1 MDKYII
7 QSSDNQQFELT
18 TDQINKYPLLRD
30 TLTDIDAEPGSTLY
44 IPFSA
49 DLLTIAFNDNYN
61 QAMALDKLVKVIQ
74 LVSYL
79 GLTNEVNKLLK
90 TLISYFNLKFTAPQ
104 VEMIKNI
111 INTLDAIMLQLFLSK
126 TQNRVTDYHSSLFL
140 TRNQYTMQNID
151 ATVPVT
157 SANLDYTLVK
167 HTSIHPGTNRSKQN
181 YSIWH
186 RNEVTM
192 TKIPEKSEK
201 NMTYYTLLV
210 IYSMYISNDGKYYEL
225 VKHEDGDITTYDI
238 SLLSNNEQVI
248 YTIPIPNYTES
259 TIQDVRMSL
268 DFSKY
273 MIYYDLPPSAGELDG
288 QKMFIGSVAEPH
300 EVVSIDIIREFH
312 LSPLFNTILSIRS
325 DIDYTIYHIKNNK
338 VFSKLVN
345 YYRSGWFETELYP
358 KFYFSYDGEMIAE
371 IVLNSVHILNS
382 RGDSLVEK
390 DMPQGEESVA
400 ITNEY
405 LITYHTIAHE
415 LHFWYI
421 YGLSEAIKPS
431 LKINII
437 YGKDISPNISYSVY
451 NVRVIMGENNTFL
464 LTRSVIKIIKRNEE
478 MFFEWTKYKI
488 QPYTTM
494 DQFYARLID

>member
-7 QSSDNQQFELT
+7 QSNDNQQFELT
-18 TDQINKYPLLRD
+18 VEQINKYPLLMD
-30 TLTDIDAEPGSTLY
+30 TLLDIDIEPGTIFD

-49 DLLTIAFNDNYN
+49 ELLTIAFNDNYN
-61 QAMALDKLVKVIQ
+61 QAMALDRLVTLIQ

-79 GLTNEVNKLLK
+79 GLENEVNKLLK

-111 INTLDAIMLQLFLSK
+111 INTFDAIMQQLFVSK
-126 TQNRVTDYHSSLFL
+126 TQNLTTDYHSSLFL
-140 TRNQYTMQNID
+140 TDNQYTMQSIS
-151 ATVPVT
+151 ATVLVT

-167 HTSIHPGTNRSKQN
+167 HTSIDQRTNLSKQN
-181 YSIWH
+181 YSIW
-186 RNEVTM
+186 RGNEVTI
-192 TKIPEKSEK
+192 TKIPEKSENIMK
-201 NMTYYTLLV
+201 YHTLFD

-225 VKHEDGDITTYDI
+225 VKHKDGDITTYDI

-248 YTIPIPNYTES
+248 HTIPIPNYTES
-259 TIQDVRMSL
+259 KEISYVVMSL
-268 DFSKY
+268 DLFKY
-273 MIYYDLPPSAGELDG
+273 MIYYDLPPGELDV
-288 QKMFIGSVAEPH
+288 QKMFIGSVADPH
-300 EVVSIDIIREFH
+300 EVVSIDIIRGFR

-325 DIDYTIYHIKNNK
+325 DIDYTIYHIENNQ

-345 YYRSGWFETELYP
+345 YYRSGWLETELYP
-358 KFYFSYDGEMIAE
+358 NFYFSYDGKMIAE
-371 IVLNSVHILNS
+371 VNGDSVHILNY
-382 RGDSLVEK
+382 RGDSFVK
-390 DMPQGEESVA
+390 RDMPQDEKSVA

-405 LITYHTIAHE
+405 LITYNRDSHE

-431 LKINII
+431 LKINVI
-437 YGKDISPNISYSVY
+437 YGKDISPNISYGVY
-451 NVRVIMGENNTFL
+451 DVRVIMGENNTFL
-464 LTRSVIKIIKRNEE
+464 LTRNVIKTIKRNKE

-494 DQFYARLID
+494 DQFYASLTD